1 MLTIKATKRDIK
13 ESLANIRGEGKVP
26 AVFYGRKEESTPITI
41 SAIEFKKV
49 WDEAGSSSVV
59 TIEVDGE
66 SHDSLIHDVSV
77 DPVKGHVLH
86 TDFYVLEKGKK
97 VEVETPLEFV
107 GESPAEKAGHILVK
121 VVYELEIKAS
131 AKDLPSEIE
140 IDISSLTELGSQIH
154 AKDIKLPEG
163 VELMADPEEVIALI
177 QEAQEEP
184 EEPAEAPDLS
194 TIEVEG
200 EKKGDGED
208 ASVEDSK
215 SE

>member
-13 ESLANIRGEGKVP
+13 ESLVDIREAGKIP
-26 AVFYGRKEESTPITI
+26 AVFYGRKEESTPITL

-49 WDEAGSSSVV
+49 WEEAGSSSVV
-59 TIEVDGE
+59 TIEVDGD

-77 DPVKGHVLH
+77 DPVREHVLH
-86 TDFYVLEKGKK
+86 ADFYVLEKGKK
-97 VEVETPLEFV
+97 VEVETPIEFV

-121 VVYELEIKAS
+121 VIYELEIRAS
-131 AKDLPSEIE
+131 AKDLPSQIE
-140 IDISSLTELGSQIH
+140 VDISVLTELGSQIH

-177 QEAQEEP
+177 QEVQEES
-184 EEPAEAPDLS
+184 EDSHEAPDLNS
-194 TIEVEG
+194 IEVVGKKKEEAPEEG
-200 EKKGDGED
+200 TT
-208 ASVEDSK
+208 

>member
-1 MLTIKATKRDIK
+1 MFTIKATKRDVK
-13 ESLANIRGEGKVP
+13 ESLADIRQAGKVP
-26 AVFYGRKEESTPITI
+26 AVFYGRKETSTPITI
-41 SAIEFKKV
+41 SSIEFSKV
-49 WDEAGSSSVV
+49 WKEAGSSSVV

-77 DPVKGHVLH
+77 DPVKEHVLH
-86 TDFYVLEKGKK
+86 ADFYILEKGKK

-140 IDISSLTELGSQIH
+140 VDISVLAELGSQIH

-177 QEAQEEP
+177 QEAQEES
-184 EEPAEAPDLS
+184 EEPTEAPDLS
-194 TIEVEG
+194 TIEVVG
-200 EKKGDGED
+200 KKKDEEE
-208 ASVEDSK
+208 SVDDSK